1 MRHGYGR
8 RHEEGKSERRKKS
21 PSREKYEKE
30 NPTVSARV
38 PEETRERLRVV
49 LPKLGMSLADA
60 LKVLAGELEVK
71 VTPIDEARQAAYEEA
86 KNLHMVTYPCE
97 ICGKTIEVMSTKQKE
112 AIRRYMLKYGW
123 GHADCVASRY

>member
-1 MRHGYGR
+1 MTTN
-8 RHEEGKSERRKKS
+8 RKKS

-71 VTPIDEARQAAYEEA
+71 VAPIDGARQAAYEEA
-86 KNLHMVTYPCE
+86 RNLYMITFPCSG
-97 ICGKTIEVMSTKQKE
+97 CGKPIPITNPKTKE
-112 AIRRYMLKYGW
+112 A
-123 GHADCVASRY
+123 ASRYMVEHGWHHAKCPTTRKR